1 MKQQPQNLLERLKPE
16 HRIKLNELEKSYPV
30 SIENIKDQLKKE
42 YYWIDLRFQSAA
54 DLCSMLNIEFSTY
67 NLSELFNVSQV
78 IKEDVDEF
86 EIDRSDYA
94 YELENDK

>member
-16 HRIKLNELEKSYPV
+16 HRVKLNELEESYP
-30 SIENIKDQLKKE
+30 STIGIIKRELEETDF
-42 YYWIDLRFQSAA
+42 WIDLRFQCAI
-54 DLCSMLNIEFSTY
+54 DICSMFNIELSQY
-67 NLSELFNVSQV
+67 NIATLFN
-78 IKEDVDEF
+78 ENEPDEEF